1 MKNKKQSRW
10 SLLLLPILLLSFFLS
25 GCSPEVPFLDR
36 IAEGIAAQDGD
47 ETEKKDGTENE
58 STGEGEAESSREAQ
72 LSEEEALAY
81 AYSHISEEEQ
91 LAYRQILGCVE
102 AYEESVTLTTQDKNV
117 MEDAFLALMS
127 DRGDLFYV
135 SGYSYVE
142 YTNADGALLSLEF
155 KPTYSMTLEEKNA
168 YEASIQEIVNSEYL
182 SKITDDMT
190 DYEKALTIF
199 ETMIE
204 EVSYQEGAEQN
215 QNIIST
221 FLYGQ
226 TVCQGYASGYQYL
239 MKQLGIPSFIVTG
252 RASGASHA
260 WNMIYLDGN
269 WYNVD
274 VTWGNASYSL
284 DGQETDEKQNY
295 VNYAYFGISN
305 ELLNQTH
312 EAEMNFELPDT
323 PSNEDCYYVHE
334 GLYFTELDTGSID
347 QILSQA
353 YSEQSSCS
361 IMLDDE
367 ETFQSVLNYYITEQ
381 KITGPCPGIRTIRY
395 IQDPICHVLIFN
407 LSRQ

>member
-1 MKNKKQSRW
+1 MKNKKQSRGR
-10 SLLLLPILLLSFFLS
+10 LLLLPILLFCLFLS
-25 GCSPEVPFLDR
+25 GCSLELSFLDR
-36 IAEGIAAQDGD
+36 IAEEIAARGSD
-47 ETEKKDGTENE
+47 ETGNTEALETE
-58 STGEGEAESSREAQ
+58 SAEESEAEGSSEAQ
-72 LSEEEALAY
+72 LSQEDALAY

-91 LAYRQILGCVE
+91 LAYRQILGCIE
-102 AYEESVTLTTQDKNV
+102 AYEESVTLTSTDKDV
-117 MEDAFLALMS
+117 MENAFLALMS

-142 YTNADGALLSLEF
+142 YTNADGELLSLEF
-155 KPTYSMTLEEKNA
+155 KPTYSMTSEEKSA
-168 YEASIQEIVNSEYL
+168 YEASINEIVNSDYL

-190 DYEKALTIF
+190 DYEKALTVF

-239 MKQLGIPSFIVTG
+239 MKLLGIPSFIVTG
-252 RASGASHA
+252 RASGTSHA

-284 DGQETDEKQNY
+284 EGEETGEKQNY
-295 VNYAYFGISN
+295 VNHAYFGISN

-312 EAEMNFELPDT
+312 EAEMNFELPQT
-323 PSNEDCYYVHE
+323 LSNVDSYYVHE
-334 GLYFTELDTGSID
+334 GLYFTELDTDAID

-353 YSEQSSCS
+353 YSEQSNCS

-367 ETFQSVLNYYITEQ
+367 ETFQNVLNYYITEQ
-381 KITGPCPGIRTIRY
+381 NITGPCPGIRTIRY
-395 IQDPICHVLIFN
+395 IQDPVCHVLFFN
-407 LSRQ
+407 LSNQ